1 MLRFSICQSDY
12 GTVMLMIFDQEC
24 SFAHHWKREENKS
37 ELLELGAVVVD
48 SDLEVKATFSSYVK
62 PIFHPGLSEECLEL
76 LGDIQSKVNSAPE
89 FTSVMRK
96 FDDWVQQNNVTQIAS
111 WGESDRTFILIQLDK
126 YDLTSTT
133 FELEYIDLKKAFRKS
148 RPVKIKPVG
157 LRKAAEIVDAEI
169 VEPQHSAL
177 NDALSAL
184 NVIELS
190 RMPVIL
196 KIN

>member
-1 MLRFSICQSDY
+1 
-12 GTVMLMIFDQEC
+12 MLMIFDQEC

-48 SDLEVKATFSSYVK
+48 ANYEVQSTFSSYVK
-62 PIFHPGLSEECLEL
+62 PIFHPKLSAECLEL
-76 LGDIQSKVNSAPE
+76 LGDIQSKVDSAPE
-89 FTSVMRK
+89 FPTIMSK
-96 FDDWVQQNNVTQIAS
+96 FDDWVQKNNVTRIAS
-111 WGESDRTFILIQLDK
+111 WGESDRTFILKQLEK
-126 YDLTSTT
+126 YKLESTT

-157 LRKAAEIVDAEI
+157 LRKAAEIVGAEI

-184 NVIELS
+184 NV
-190 RMPVIL
+190 L
-196 KIN
+196 KLIDNY